1 MTKESGYPK
10 PVRSGEDGFSKHGRG
25 SEDVRKNTGFSPA
38 YAQPQLPVSG
48 GRSIA
53 ITGKDK
59 APGCHG
65 FGHEGKQVDGVLRK
79 SGDGRA
85 HLVGDRR
92 GKKSRRK

>member
-10 PVRSGEDGFSKHGRG
+10 SVRSGEDGFSKHGRG
-25 SEDVRKNTGFSPA
+25 SEDERRDTGFSPR
-38 YAQPQLPVSG
+38 YAEPQLPVSG

-59 APGCHG
+59 APGAHG
-65 FGHEGKQVDGVLRK
+65 FGHEGKQVKGVLRM

-92 GKKSRRK
+92 GKKRK